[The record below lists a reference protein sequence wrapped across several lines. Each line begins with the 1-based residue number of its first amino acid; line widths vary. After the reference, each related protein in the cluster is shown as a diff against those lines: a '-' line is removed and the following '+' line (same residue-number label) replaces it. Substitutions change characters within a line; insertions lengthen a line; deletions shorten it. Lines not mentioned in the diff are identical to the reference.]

1 MSETPNKTWSYFGPD
16 FQQKV
21 IWQLLVEPD
30 FAKKTISDIAVEYFD
45 DPYLK
50 RLFIIMLEY
59 YNEYDRVPNLQN
71 KSIEEAIYRYKSP
84 TNEIEGQVL
93 MGKIDQVKLWNE
105 RVINKNQLYDG
116 DIVRE
121 NIFEFIKQQ
130 EYRKLA
136 EHIIQKV
143 KDGGIREKAF
153 NYETGEKFNKIYHI
167 GDAEDYGS
175 DVIDDIDHALSDEFR
190 DTIPTGIKVIDQVTG
205 NGLGRGEIGLV
216 LAPSGIGKTTLLTK
230 IANTAFNEKKK
241 VLQIIFE
248 DTVKQV
254 QRKHYTIW
262 SKVAQSKI
270 KDNKEVVKS
279 RVLKHVKSIKEQ
291 GGKLDIVRMSQENTT
306 MHDVRTWI
314 ERQFKKFGYRYD
326 IIVLDYLDC
335 LEPNKRS
342 VDLLAAELSIVKSF
356 EAMAAEFDIPCW
368 SAIQANR
375 SGFKVDFV
383 DADNTGGNIK
393 RLQKSHFVMSIA
405 KPAKSENDNIAN
417 IKIIKARFA
426 KDGHEFKDCIF
437 NNDTLEIRITDDK
450 YARGLDVSK
459 VSDDDIQNIE
469 EKSLKLVEGFNHGAV
484 AQEAF
489 DHSPTIADLK
499 KQNEDI
505 KENTE
510 FEKPNE
516 GISEGANEGTSEG
529 ANEGTNVTA
538 TVGVDESP
546 PPLPPKIP
554 EVQEYIPPPP
564 QELIPEETGNT
575 VGNIDPADF
584 FAKICGQS
592 TQETQDEWDRKL
604 EEQRKAQG
612 NVFKE

>member
-529 ANEGTNVTA
+529 ANVTA

>member
-1 MSETPNKTWSYFGPD
+1 
-16 FQQKV
+16 
-21 IWQLLVEPD
+21 
-30 FAKKTISDIAVEYFD
+30 
-45 DPYLK
+45 
-50 RLFIIMLEY
+50 
-59 YNEYDRVPNLQN
+59 
-71 KSIEEAIYRYKSP
+71 
-84 TNEIEGQVL
+84 
-93 MGKIDQVKLWNE
+93 
-105 RVINKNQLYDG
+105 
-116 DIVRE
+116 
-121 NIFEFIKQQ
+121 
-130 EYRKLA
+130 
-136 EHIIQKV
+136 
-143 KDGGIREKAF
+143 
-153 NYETGEKFNKIYHI
+153 
-167 GDAEDYGS
+167 
-175 DVIDDIDHALSDEFR
+175 
-190 DTIPTGIKVIDQVTG
+190 
-205 NGLGRGEIGLV
+205 
-216 LAPSGIGKTTLLTK
+216 
-230 IANTAFNEKKK
+230 
-241 VLQIIFE
+241 
-248 DTVKQV
+248 
-254 QRKHYTIW
+254 
-262 SKVAQSKI
+262 
-270 KDNKEVVKS
+270 
-279 RVLKHVKSIKEQ
+279 
-291 GGKLDIVRMSQENTT
+291 
-306 MHDVRTWI
+306 
-314 ERQFKKFGYRYD
+314 
-326 IIVLDYLDC
+326 
-335 LEPNKRS
+335 
-342 VDLLAAELSIVKSF
+342 
-356 EAMAAEFDIPCW
+356 
-368 SAIQANR
+368 
-375 SGFKVDFV
+375 
-383 DADNTGGNIK
+383 
-393 RLQKSHFVMSIA
+393 MSIA

-529 ANEGTNVTA
+529 ANVTA